1 LHSIVNHY
9 DVLKKRAPE
18 ENLMRL
24 PATDE
29 VNSREAPEL
38 TKPNHRHVDVRKV
51 DIVGRYAAD
60 T

>member
-1 LHSIVNHY
+1 
-9 DVLKKRAPE
+9 
-18 ENLMRL
+18 MRL

-38 TKPNHRHVDVRKV
+38 TKPNHRHVDVGKV